1 MERPHAVHCGTTQTS
16 AIHAYALVVK
26 PDDTWPNRMFSAE
39 NGPTPGT
46 LRNIPAEN
54 TRFFPNRRPCDGPR
68 CRHDN
73 RRRLSR
79 KRSADAREHAAAND
93 ATAPVEP
100 ASRCP
105 SIDTLERPAT
115 ETNGKQTVGTLHC
128 NTGSMRG
135 WGGTPIRNPSVN
147 TDVCADGERQYL
159 ESCVIGY
166 HAPGPREC
174 LLPDGQVSERSFE
187 LRSEAFYKMSRK
199 RQR

>member
-1 MERPHAVHCGTTQTS
+1 MERPHTVHCGTTQTS

-54 TRFFPNRRPCDGPR
+54 TRFFPNRRPYDGPR
-68 CRHDN
+68 TRHDN

-79 KRSADAREHAAAND
+79 EPSADAREHAADND

-105 SIDTLERPAT
+105 SIDTHERLAT

-128 NTGSMRG
+128 NTGSMHGRG
-135 WGGTPIRNPSVN
+135 
-147 TDVCADGERQYL
+147 
-159 ESCVIGY
+159 
-166 HAPGPREC
+166 
-174 LLPDGQVSERSFE
+174 
-187 LRSEAFYKMSRK
+187 
-199 RQR
+199 